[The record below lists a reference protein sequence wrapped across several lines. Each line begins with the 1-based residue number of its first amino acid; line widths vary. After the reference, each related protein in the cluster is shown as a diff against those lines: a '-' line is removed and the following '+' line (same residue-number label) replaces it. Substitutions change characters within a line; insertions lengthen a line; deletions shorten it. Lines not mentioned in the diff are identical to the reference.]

1 MVAQPG
7 RSMECIAL
15 IQGVLLTCVPEE
27 LKLRVYHEAL
37 DHSGLMTP
45 SRLIKE
51 GNYYYSIGFEIHRNS
66 KDLDV
71 QTGEAPI
78 DKYGYMLVRTKNISE
93 PQGWEAWVSG
103 DVFDPITKGDFN
115 AFLPQSN
122 GSGIMPRSPNLSLT
136 STNPHSHLYLVGSER
151 AHLLHDH

>member
-1 MVAQPG
+1 
-7 RSMECIAL
+7 MECIAL

-78 DKYGYMLVRTKNISE
+78 DKYGYMLGPVHTI
-93 PQGWEAWVSG
+93 A
-103 DVFDPITKGDFN
+103 
-115 AFLPQSN
+115 
-122 GSGIMPRSPNLSLT
+122 MPR
-136 STNPHSHLYLVGSER
+136 
-151 AHLLHDH
+151 